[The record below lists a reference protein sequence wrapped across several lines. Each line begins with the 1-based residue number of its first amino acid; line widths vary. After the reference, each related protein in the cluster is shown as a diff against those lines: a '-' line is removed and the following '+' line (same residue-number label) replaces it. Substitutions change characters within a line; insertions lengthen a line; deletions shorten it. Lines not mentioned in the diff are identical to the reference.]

1 MSKESGVDQAEPLR
15 EKLAAERTRD
25 GGGPGEKLGGGDR
38 GVGPLRLIA
47 VTSGK
52 GGVGKTNLTANL
64 AVLAAK
70 TGKRVLIIDGD
81 LGLANVEIVFGLK
94 ANRHIGDLLEGTA
107 KLDEV
112 MLEGPH
118 GIRILPGGSGIQSLT
133 QLTHENKLRLME
145 VLEPLQDRFD
155 VVLVDSSAGIG
166 DNVLFFAGAVEEV
179 LLLVSPEPTS
189 IIDAYAVVNV
199 LSQQAGVRHFDVVV
213 NPVVDELPARDIFH
227 KLTSVTSRFLNCNVR
242 LLGYIP
248 RDENLHRAI
257 MAQKPITDLFP
268 RSPASRA
275 IAAIAQRMFSAE
287 SPRQLQG
294 GLRLMWQR
302 LLREAEAP

>member
-1 MSKESGVDQAEPLR
+1 MSKETGVDQADTLR
-15 EKLAAERTRD
+15 EKLAAERLRD
-25 GGGPGEKLGGGDR
+25 GGGEKLGGGER
-38 GVGPLRLIA
+38 GAGPLRLIA

-70 TGKRVLIIDGD
+70 MGKRVLIIDGD

-94 ANRHIGDLLEGTA
+94 ATRHIGDLLEGTA
-107 KLDEV
+107 KLDDV
-112 MLEGPH
+112 MLDGPH
-118 GIRILPGGSGIQSLT
+118 GIRILPGGSGVQSLT
-133 QLTHENKLRLME
+133 TLTHENKLRLME

-189 IIDAYAVVNV
+189 IIDAYAVVKV

-257 MAQKPITDLFP
+257 MAQTPITDLFP

-275 IAAIAQRMFSAE
+275 IAALAQRLFSTE